1 MQTIYTAGLASILLV
16 ASLAVTRAQDL
27 MVMHQD
33 RYYIGFEVD
42 LFGLFSVDG
51 QFQKASGT
59 MRYDQANPAASNVH
73 ITVQTA
79 SIDTN
84 LPIRDDEL
92 RSVSF
97 FDVKNHPTMVFE
109 SLETVVKGDASGTV
123 IGKLTIKG
131 ITNKVA
137 LHVKARDRR
146 ADPTSSGKG
155 SFVTSFEASGMLRPA
170 DFGLRGGDAQL
181 TLRADFVKCA
191 GKVRA
196 EPACQAST
204 QVR

>member
-16 ASLAVTRAQDL
+16 ASIAVTCAQDL
-27 MVMHQD
+27 MVMHKD
-33 RYYIGFEVD
+33 RYFIGFEVD

-51 QFQKASGT
+51 QFQEASGT
-59 MRYDQANPAASNVH
+59 MRYDQANPTASDVH

-79 SIDTN
+79 SINTN
-84 LPIRDDEL
+84 LPIRDDDL
-92 RSVSF
+92 RSTSF

-137 LHVKARDRR
+137 LHVKARDRKP
-146 ADPTSSGKG
+146 DPMTSGKG
-155 SFVTSFEASGMLRPA
+155 GSVTSFEASGMLRPA
-170 DFGLRGGDAQL
+170 DFGLRGGDARL
-181 TLRADFVKCA
+181 TLRADFIKCA
-191 GKVRA
+191 GKVKA
-196 EPACQAST
+196 EPACRAST